1 MQPHRLL
8 KDHTSSCLKRPT
20 KIAHTMVAHQTSAH
34 IVAPFSGFR
43 NGPKVCLLFRS
54 VGLCTIFVA
63 EEFAQLYIYDT
74 EHEVQNRLGMF
85 ENEADVHDRP
95 DPEVAH
101 LLLNMLDEHNKL
113 VAAFRFAKERLDEE
127 GDQKVTLRLLGCNT
141 RHDAQYNLPT
151 NGELAAVIVG
161 DCSSSQY
168 KYDVLV
174 HAREGGLKHVS
185 CLHPSYMALQYP
197 LLFPYG
203 DRGYHLGIK
212 YADVGEGDVACRKYV
227 TMLEFVRHRSHYRLN
242 EPNPFTCYGRLS
254 NQLAVDAYS
263 TIEAS
268 RLQFIADHQKELH
281 CESVQGITDAIG
293 RGLTSADSV
302 GGRVIVPASFTGG
315 RRYHV
320 MNYQDAMAICRVY
333 GPPDL
338 FVTFT
343 CNPKWKEIVD
353 ALRFEPGQQACDRSD
368 IVVRVFHM
376 KVDEFIADIREDKI
390 FGPIRAGFGNSLILR
405 MTVGSC
411 ILILFCL
418 MKRGRHA
425 EVMKRTVTIRNARD
439 TGPTVDVVLWGERAT
454 AFPAE
459 QIHRDSRS
467 SPQII
472 VFVGTLVRSYADNV
486 SLSGGSSCKW
496 YINAPLP
503 EVNALRASAETN
515 HNPVIWDQGKA
526 AAESTVIAVPEHKK
540 LKDIKYLHPFENKKK
555 EWLVV
560 VKILKIDRSW
570 WYNACKKCL
579 RTTKPHG
586 DTYKCTNNSCDSIG
600 SPTPSSRG
608 SNLFFGLAANSAVGH
623 GSGVAQN
630 RGAAFIRESS
640 LTPESHKVSS
650 SAKCNIQ
657 TTPHQ
662 GDNLLQGTEIITSP
676 PNVQAPSGA
685 AYSVLDGSTNKA
697 HKSVV
702 GKRSRT
708 SPSKKVAKKLF
719 RDEDTG
725 DDDVAGSADV
735 DAE

>member
-1 MQPHRLL
+1 MGDILIPSLMVGDCSHSLCVRASRLWEFLDPQDDSRLL
-8 KDHTSSCLKRPT
+8 HT
-20 KIAHTMVAHQTSAH
+20 
-34 IVAPFSGFR
+34 
-43 NGPKVCLLFRS
+43 
-54 VGLCTIFVA
+54 
-63 EEFAQLYIYDT
+63 D
-74 EHEVQNRLGMF
+74 
-85 ENEADVHDRP
+85 
-95 DPEVAH
+95 
-101 LLLNMLDEHNKL
+101 L
-113 VAAFRFAKERLDEE
+113 VLLDEE
-127 GDQKVTLRLLGCNT
+127 GNSIHAQIYPPLCQQFSALLDEG
-141 RHDAQYNLPT
+141 AVYNLKYFLVRKANRFYKPVENCNMISFT
-151 NGELAAVIVG
+151 KWTTVEVVLQIPPAFPVCTYNLTPIEQLQARVDYKEYFTDVVGVVSVI
-161 DCSSSQY
+161 S
-168 KYDVLV
+168 
-174 HAREGGLKHVS
+174 HVS
-185 CLHPSYMALQYP
+185 S
-197 LLFPYG
+197 
-203 DRGYHLGIK
+203 
-212 YADVGEGDVACRKYV
+212 
-227 TMLEFVRHRSHYRLN
+227 
-242 EPNPFTCYGRLS
+242 
-254 NQLAVDAYS
+254 
-263 TIEAS
+263 
-268 RLQFIADHQKELH
+268 
-281 CESVQGITDAIG
+281 
-293 RGLTSADSV
+293 
-302 GGRVIVPASFTGG
+302 
-315 RRYHV
+315 
-320 MNYQDAMAICRVY
+320 
-333 GPPDL
+333 
-338 FVTFT
+338 
-343 CNPKWKEIVD
+343 
-353 ALRFEPGQQACDRSD
+353 LR
-368 IVVRVFHM
+368 
-376 KVDEFIADIREDKI
+376 
-390 FGPIRAGFGNSLILR
+390 
-405 MTVGSC
+405 T
-411 ILILFCL
+411 
-418 MKRGRHA
+418 RGRQA
-425 EVMKRTVTIRNARD
+425 EVMKRTVTISNARD

-454 AFPAE
+454 TFPAE

-526 AAESTVIAVPEHKK
+526 AAESTVIAVPEYKK

-560 VKILKIDRSW
+560 IKILKIDRSW

-600 SPTPSSRG
+600 SPTPRYKIS
-608 SNLFFGLAANSAVGH
+608 LTAEDDTDTAEFIFFGRMAQRLIKKNVDTLISTNPPGFIPREITDLLEKSFEWNVSFTESTIIYGSVSFQVNAINAEMDGGNMLPTTPSSQPSSTILSQGH

-630 RGAAFIRESS
+630 RGAAFIREPS